1 MGLAYS
7 RQILLKVSGWA
18 AECISG
24 AVGYPENMYMARA
37 TLCRM
42 QCTISG
48 FGLPDASKNA
58 LDA

>member
-7 RQILLKVSGWA
+7 RQNLSKVSGWA

-24 AVGYPENMYMARA
+24 AVGYPENMYMTRV

-42 QCTISG
+42 QCTVSG
-48 FGLPDASKNA
+48 FGLPD
-58 LDA
+58 D